1 MSNTSLVLEALQ
13 AAIQDPHKLKE
24 VDYSYESFYES
35 FLQFNS
41 KVKRKSVQKAEQLV
55 VVKRSSLFK
64 GMLGV
69 LWVIIMG

>member
-1 MSNTSLVLEALQ
+1 MVEALQ

-41 KVKRKSVQKAEQLV
+41 KIKRKAYKKQD
-55 VVKRSSLFK
+55 SS
-64 GMLGV
+64 
-69 LWVIIMG
+69 